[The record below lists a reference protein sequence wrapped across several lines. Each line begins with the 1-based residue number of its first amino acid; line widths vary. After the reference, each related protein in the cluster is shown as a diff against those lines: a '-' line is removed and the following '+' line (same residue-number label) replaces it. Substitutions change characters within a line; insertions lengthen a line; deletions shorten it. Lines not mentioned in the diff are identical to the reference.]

1 MQTKFDALV
10 HADIQGRPVW
20 QCSIAAE
27 EAALTKALA
36 LQAFGLA
43 AGHVSS
49 GKAELHQM
57 SCMRWSSQGTREVA
71 MISFESV
78 AAFLESE
85 KGAGHGAQPLNCLIS
100 CGVAALW
107 VCGRL

>member
-71 MISFESV
+71 MISLKASPPSSSRRRV
-78 AAFLESE
+78 RAMAPSPVT
-85 KGAGHGAQPLNCLIS
+85 A
-100 CGVAALW
+100 
-107 VCGRL
+107 